1 LTFDIITPDFF
12 RVLQVPLLRGRSFS
26 DRDRADG
33 QRVAIINE
41 TTAKTHW
48 PNEDPL
54 GKRFKFGDPDDD
66 VPWLTVV
73 GIVADTRRAGVD
85 HQVFT
90 ESYQPYTQD
99 PRSMTVLIR
108 TAGEPAAIA
117 PALRAVVRELDQD
130 QPLAPIAP
138 LDELIG
144 NQTAARRF
152 STWLLGA
159 FGMAAIALTAIG
171 LYSLLA
177 YLVALRRHEMAVRL
191 AIGGSPR
198 HVLGL
203 IVRHVSLVV
212 GLGISLGLA
221 GALTTARSMR
231 GLLFGIEPWDP
242 LSQTTTIAVL
252 GLVAVAAAW
261 IPTRRAMR
269 VDPAIVLRTE

>member
-1 LTFDIITPDFF
+1 
-12 RVLQVPLLRGRSFS
+12 LLRGRAFS

-54 GKRFKFGDPDDD
+54 GRRFKFGDPGDNA
-66 VPWLTVV
+66 PWLTVV

-85 HQVFT
+85 RPVFT

-117 PALRAVVRELDQD
+117 PALRAVVRQLDPN
-130 QPLAPIAP
+130 QPLARVAP
-138 LDELIG
+138 LDESIG

-159 FGMAAIALTAIG
+159 FGIAAVALTAIG

-191 AIGGSPR
+191 AIGGSPH

-203 IVRHVSLVV
+203 IVRHVSLAV
-212 GLGISLGLA
+212 GSGICLGLA

-231 GLLFGIEPWDP
+231 ALLFGIEPWDP
-242 LSQTTTIAVL
+242 VSQTATIAVL

-261 IPTRRAMR
+261 FPARRAMR